1 MQLASMPNLSHDSET
16 RRTTKMGT
24 GGTIGLTSQIR
35 ARIVKSLK
43 NEMEDVWKQWNWVE
57 GEQVCHWIRNSHL
70 CSVMLMWT
78 LAVQLDEVADAL
90 DRLILPDENRTV
102 LKCGTKNLDFISKE
116 NIGEGAKLPN

>member
-1 MQLASMPNLSHDSET
+1 MPNLSHDSET

>member
-1 MQLASMPNLSHDSET
+1 
-16 RRTTKMGT
+16 MGT

-57 GEQVCHWIRNSHL
+57 GEQVSPWIRHSPL
-70 CSVMLMWT
+70 CSVMLMWGLT
-78 LAVQLDEVADAL
+78 VQLDEVADAL